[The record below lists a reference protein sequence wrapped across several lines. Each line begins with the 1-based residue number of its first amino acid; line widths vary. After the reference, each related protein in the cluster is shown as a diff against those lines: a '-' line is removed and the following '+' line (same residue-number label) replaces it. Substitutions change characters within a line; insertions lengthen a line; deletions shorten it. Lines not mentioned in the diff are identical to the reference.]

1 MHVPQ
6 KSQYALRALFELAKH
21 YGEGPVK
28 VGTIAKSQDIPP
40 KFLEAIMYELKRG
53 GIVESRRGNEGGYY
67 LLNDPGKV
75 TVGDIL
81 RLTNGSFDPVPCTV
95 DESDKR
101 CRLHDGCVFLP
112 MWRGVR
118 NAVTSIYDS
127 TTLQG
132 LIDDD
137 RKNRTMDAASYDM

>member
-28 VGTIAKSQDIPP
+28 IGVIAKKQDIPP
-40 KFLEAIMYELKRG
+40 KFLESIMYELKRG
-53 GIVESRRGNEGGYY
+53 GIVESRRGNEGGY
-67 LLNDPGKV
+67 LMVGDPKKV

-81 RLTNGSFDPVPCTV
+81 RLTDGSFDPVPCTV
-95 DESDKR
+95 DETDIQ

-112 MWRGVR
+112 MWKKVR
-118 NAVTSIYDS
+118 NAVTTIYES
-127 TTLQG
+127 TTFQG
-132 LIDDD
+132 LL
-137 RKNRTMDAASYDM
+137 DAEHECRLKGARLYNI